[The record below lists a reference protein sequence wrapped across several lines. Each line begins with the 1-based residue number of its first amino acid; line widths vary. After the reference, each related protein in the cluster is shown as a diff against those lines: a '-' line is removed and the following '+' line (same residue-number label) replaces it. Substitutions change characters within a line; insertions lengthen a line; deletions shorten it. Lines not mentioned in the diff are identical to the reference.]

1 MPISGIIEL
10 IREAAQKA
18 VLFTPHAITQMTALD
33 RLIEPDEVLNVI
45 WHGVIIENYPH
56 DRRGHSCLLL
66 GTGDG
71 ERPLHIV
78 CAPKKDHLTIITA
91 YIPDVDFWDEEFR
104 KRKEL

>member
-1 MPISGIIEL
+1 MSGRIEL
-10 IREAAQKA
+10 IRGAAQQA

-45 WHGVIIENYPH
+45 RHGVIIEDYLH
-56 DRRGHSCLLL
+56 DRRGHSSLLL
-66 GTGDG
+66 GTGEG
-71 ERPLHIV
+71 ERPIHVV

-91 YIPDVDFWDEEFR
+91 YIPDADFWDEEFR